1 LGLAAGVAAT
11 AAALALALAVLVA
24 FNLVEPDA
32 PAAGPAPGAGE
43 RTRLP
48 VDAHLARLCALFG
61 VGWLAQVAFL
71 AQQLP
76 LLVPKVGAATA
87 TLAVAATT
95 AASLLGRLALA
106 NVVDRVD
113 HRRATAAS
121 FGVQAIGMVLVA
133 ANDDGRLVVAGCVL
147 FGVSVGNVI
156 TLPALYAQREFAPAH
171 YAAVITRVWSVGQV
185 LYAFGPLGAGLLL
198 ARSAS
203 AVPVLAACAACQ
215 IFAAALSFA
224 RGSARAS

>member
-1 LGLAAGVAAT
+1 V
-11 AAALALALAVLVA
+11 
-24 FNLVEPDA
+24 
-32 PAAGPAPGAGE
+32 
-43 RTRLP
+43 
-48 VDAHLARLCALFG
+48 RLCAQFG

-87 TLAVAATT
+87 TVAVAATT

-106 NVVDRVD
+106 TLIDRVD

-121 FGVQAIGMVLVA
+121 LGVQALDMGLIA
-133 ANDDGRLVVAGCVL
+133 ASDAAWFVVAGCVL

-156 TLPALYAQREFAPAH
+156 TLPALNAQREFAAAQ

-203 AVPVLAACAACQ
+203 AAPVLAARAACQ
-215 IFAAALSFA
+215 IAAAVLSMA
-224 RGSARAS
+224 RGTSREVTDRRDARP